1 MEYLCKECG
10 SDLIELE
17 SINPFENKYVCQECG
32 NSSKNIDYIAS
43 SLYSHLGK
51 KVKFKNSGGE
61 IGEGKVIGVSQDK
74 DCIVV
79 EIDGLYKKDRIGGWS
94 GECLKEEN
102 IHYLKDYKVRDD
114 KGYYYIKIYEIFE
127 VR

>member
-10 SDLIELE
+10 SDSIELE
-17 SINPFENKYVCQECG
+17 NTNPFESKYICQECG
-32 NSSKNIDYIAS
+32 NNSKKIECIAES
-43 SLYSHLGK
+43 TDNYLGK
-51 KVKFKNSGGE
+51 EVKFKNSSGE
-61 IGEGKVIGVSQDK
+61 IGEGKVIGILSDK
-74 DCIVV
+74 ACIVI
-79 EIDGLYKKDRIGGWS
+79 EIDGLYKKDRISGWH

-102 IHYLKDYKVRDD
+102 VHYLKNYKIRED